1 MSNSFSVFAVALA
14 LNEPSKSVWHPRS
27 TRDRSPSS
35 FTSSIPNKASASL
48 ANKPRSRIS
57 FTQQNLKR
65 VLFSRKK
72 LTNSLHSKVL
82 RKHLQKST
90 GKEISTFSYL
100 LHQFKGRKEEF
111 LETKRGNSIVWWLNW
126 LQLDSELAS
135 FIHPILSNSFFFGGI
150 SKVGR
155 VIFFQFSGNH
165 WRQISIKSSKARN
178 SSR

>member
-1 MSNSFSVFAVALA
+1 MLWFFSKWCLKMIALKWVSNSFSFFAVALA

-90 GKEISTFSYL
+90 GKEISTFSDFI
-100 LHQFKGRKEEF
+100 QNSNGQKRSF
-111 LETKRGNSIVWWLNW
+111 LGDKTCVNSFVWWLNW
-126 LQLDSELAS
+126 L
-135 FIHPILSNSFFFGGI
+135 
-150 SKVGR
+150 
-155 VIFFQFSGNH
+155 
-165 WRQISIKSSKARN
+165 
-178 SSR
+178 

>member
-1 MSNSFSVFAVALA
+1 MIFFRLCLEIIASKWVSNSFSVFAVALA

-72 LTNSLHSKVL
+72 LANSLHSKVL
-82 RKHLQKST
+82 QKHLQKST
-90 GKEISTFSYL
+90 GKEISTFSSNSK
-100 LHQFKGRKEEF
+100 FKQPKEEF
-111 LETKRGNSIVWWLNW
+111 FGRQNVCEFICLVTQLAVIGLWTSVIYSFYFIKFVLFWGKIPSSIH
-126 LQLDSELAS
+126 E
-135 FIHPILSNSFFFGGI
+135 
-150 SKVGR
+150 
-155 VIFFQFSGNH
+155 
-165 WRQISIKSSKARN
+165 
-178 SSR
+178 